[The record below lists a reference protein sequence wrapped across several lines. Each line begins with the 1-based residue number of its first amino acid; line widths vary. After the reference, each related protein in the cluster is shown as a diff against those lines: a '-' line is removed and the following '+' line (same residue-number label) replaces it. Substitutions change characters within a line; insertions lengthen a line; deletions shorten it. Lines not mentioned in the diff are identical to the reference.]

1 MKKIDMKVSVVRLK
15 GSCKIIINK
24 LKHQNNKYS
33 IFFKKRSKLI
43 NIKKKE
49 NEEKHRRDNIFQN
62 NSGYYNKKNAPH
74 INNSINFSFFFLN
87 SFIHDII
94 KEHNKLYLFNKRYL
108 GSNIFYT
115 QRVKEHEG
123 ANNKHIGFEH
133 IIRILKSLTN
143 VKYNNKVNYSLEKKL
158 ILLLPHIYEECR
170 MNYVHM
176 SCILYNF
183 HKLKNKISN
192 EYKKEIYNEFNKI
205 FVHNINLFS
214 LKELIIILKCLLE
227 EKYVQND
234 KIIHFCI
241 FKFIYYMCMD
251 ILYCNYNENFSLNF
265 LKILTNGPFK
275 EYIKNFFVLNIN
287 CINRNDDINW
297 FYNFLCNNSLNENHN
312 KNISHM
318 VDKICTS
325 KYINTFF
332 TLHDVATFLNLLK
345 TYNNIKGL
353 QLYTFLSHIY
363 ISFKYINIVQPFYEH
378 IEENFLSYERGEK
391 LYFSKK
397 GYMKSDIMHMNKC
410 MVEKNSDDLEKKNKM
425 FIENISKKM
434 VSTKEDIIYYLIHCK
449 DNKDN
454 TNNICKIS
462 MRENVH
468 SLSVIIYLSIKNKM
482 NNKFLYILGNY
493 LLLERIEYINLMDIC
508 NIFDLL
514 IYNNNN
520 NSNNNNNNILCQD
533 KYHLIFK
540 RIKNLII
547 KEKSY
552 KSYAI
557 CCISITRAKNELF
570 TDFNHHVI
578 NIYKIILKKINDQKI
593 YKRENIVIFV
603 NIANFIKD
611 QKVSTLFYF
620 YYLKKFS
627 YNFLKTLINNNEIN
641 NSRTYQDI
649 FINIIDL
656 YDILKTFT
664 NILKIYEKNNY
675 FDVIKKKDITQS
687 LNLCM
692 EYILQFLENI
702 CFNKILKN
710 DHKYNVNKLKILNQI
725 CFHINSFFVLFKKI
739 EESNKIH
746 KSTKVYYFN
755 ILKDLKKDILNCHK
769 KDLFTIISDKN
780 RNKNDNI
787 DKIEKIYNNNNIN
800 INNKTMKKKNVLNIF
815 NFLFS
820 FNAYNNN
827 TKLL

>member
-1 MKKIDMKVSVVRLK
+1 MKKMNMKVSVEKLK
-15 GSCKIIINK
+15 ASCKIIINN
-24 LKHQNNKYS
+24 LKHQNKYL
-33 IFFKKRSKLI
+33 IFLKKGKLI

-62 NSGYYNKKNAPH
+62 NSGYYKNNTH
-74 INNSINFSFFFLN
+74 INSSINFSFFFLN
-87 SFIHDII
+87 SFIHDI

-108 GSNIFYT
+108 SNNIFYT

-123 ANNKHIGFEH
+123 TNNKRIGFEH

-192 EYKKEIYNEFNKI
+192 EYKKGIYNEFNKI
-205 FVHNINLFS
+205 FVHHINQFS

-251 ILYCNYNENFSLNF
+251 ILYYNRNENFSLNF
-265 LKILTNGPFK
+265 LKILTNDPFK
-275 EYIKNFFVLNIN
+275 EYIKTFFVLNIN
-287 CINRNDDINW
+287 RININDDINW
-297 FYNFLCNNSLNENHN
+297 FYNFLCNNSLNEDHN
-312 KNISHM
+312 KNISDI
-318 VDKICTS
+318 VDKMCTS

-391 LYFSKK
+391 LHFSKK
-397 GYMKSDIMHMNKC
+397 GYMKNDIVDMNKY
-410 MVEKNSDDLEKKNKM
+410 MDETNSDDLEKKNKM
-425 FIENISKKM
+425 LIENSSKKM
-434 VSTKEDIIYYLIHCK
+434 VSTKKDIIYNVIHCN

-468 SLSVIIYLSIKNKM
+468 SLSVIIYLSIKNKL

-514 IYNNNN
+514 IYNNDIF
-520 NSNNNNNNILCQD
+520 NNNNILCQD

-557 CCISITRAKNELF
+557 CCISITRAKNELS
-570 TDFNHHVI
+570 THFNNYVI
-578 NIYKIILKKINDQKI
+578 NIYKIILKKINYQKI

-611 QKVSTLFYF
+611 QKVSSLFYF

-641 NSRTYQDI
+641 NNRTCQDI

-675 FDVIKKKDITQS
+675 FDVIKKNDITQS

-710 DHKYNVNKLKILNQI
+710 DDNYNVNKLKILNQI
-725 CFHINSFFVLFKKI
+725 CFHVNSFFVLFKKI

-755 ILKDLKKDILNCHK
+755 ILKNFKKDILNYHK
-769 KDLFTIISDKN
+769 KDLFTIIYDKN
-780 RNKNDNI
+780 RNINHNI
-787 DKIEKIYNNNNIN
+787 DKIEKIYNNN

-815 NFLFS
+815 NFLFT
-820 FNAYNNN
+820 FNGYNNN

>member
-1 MKKIDMKVSVVRLK
+1 MKKMDMKNSVERLK
-15 GSCKIIINK
+15 RSCRIIINN
-24 LKHQNNKYS
+24 LNHQNKYF
-33 IFFKKRSKLI
+33 IFFKKGKLI

-49 NEEKHRRDNIFQN
+49 NDEKHRRDNIFQN
-62 NSGYYNKKNAPH
+62 NSVYYQKNYKKNAH
-74 INNSINFSFFFLN
+74 INSSINFSFFFLN
-87 SFIHDII
+87 SFIQDI
-94 KEHNKLYLFNKRYL
+94 KEYNKLYLFNKRYL
-108 GSNIFYT
+108 SSNIFYT

-123 ANNKHIGFEH
+123 ANNKRIGFEH

-143 VKYNNKVNYSLEKKL
+143 VKYNNKMNYSLEKKL

-183 HKLKNKISN
+183 HKLKNNISN

-205 FVHNINLFS
+205 FVYNINQFS

-227 EKYVQND
+227 EKCVHND
-234 KIIHFCI
+234 KIINFCI

-251 ILYCNYNENFSLNF
+251 ILNYNKYENFSLNF
-265 LKILTNGPFK
+265 LKILTNGPFN

-287 CINRNDDINW
+287 SININDDINC
-297 FYNFLCNNSLNENHN
+297 FYNFLCNNNLNEYHN
-312 KNISHM
+312 KNISDI
-318 VDKICTS
+318 VDKMCTS

-345 TYNNIKGL
+345 TYNNIKVL

-363 ISFKYINIVQPFYEH
+363 ISFKYINIAQPFYEH

-397 GYMKSDIMHMNKC
+397 GNRKSDIVDMNNC

-425 FIENISKKM
+425 LIENISKKM
-434 VSTKEDIIYYLIHCK
+434 VSIKEDIIYYVVHSI

-454 TNNICKIS
+454 TNNICKIT
-462 MRENVH
+462 MRENMH

-514 IYNNNN
+514 LYNNDNNNN
-520 NSNNNNNNILCQD
+520 NININNILCQD

-557 CCISITRAKNELF
+557 CCISITRAKNELS
-570 TDFNHHVI
+570 THFNRHVI
-578 NIYKIILKKINDQKI
+578 NIYKIILKKINYQKI

-611 QKVSTLFYF
+611 QKVNTLFYF

-627 YNFLKTLINNNEIN
+627 YNFLKTLIDNNEID

-687 LNLCM
+687 LNLCL

-702 CFNKILKN
+702 CFNKVIKN
-710 DHKYNVNKLKILNQI
+710 DNNYNVNKLKILNQI
-725 CFHINSFFVLFKKI
+725 CFHINSFLVLFKKI

-746 KSTKVYYFN
+746 KSTKKYYFN
-755 ILKDLKKDILNCHK
+755 ILKDLKKHILNYHK
-769 KDLFTIISDKN
+769 KDLFIIMSDKN
-780 RNKNDNI
+780 RNVNNNI
-787 DKIEKIYNNNNIN
+787 DEIEKIYNNNN

-815 NFLFS
+815 NFLFT
-820 FNAYNNN
+820 FNGYNKN